1 MMFYKKILS
10 AVLAAFGL
18 SLTFL
23 LLSLI
28 SGAVNGYLDYWDA
41 WMMMPVFLLAAGGF
55 IVAVGLPVSIVSYY
69 IVRNKGKSRRLLNF
83 SIHVLSAAAA
93 GFFIFR
99 EVYGILL
106 TVFAGFLYF
115 LFDEWLLYHRKHEP
129 VKGTKWDTAFVA
141 LVLVCIGV
149 PLFIAIWN
157 SGREEDDD
165 LPDLSKPPVISVVWN
180 EKTLESIKPEYCKFK
195 VKGCTK
201 KMDPYYTDSLKG
213 DVLDTYYSNT
223 FTLSAANR
231 EGEPEFEIYYLE
243 GEEVKE
249 LRPVNGVYV
258 VPLGLKDQVM
268 KGNAVWENEILTFEA
283 AVNMIEASPAK

>member
-1 MMFYKKILS
+1 M
-10 AVLAAFGL
+10 AAFGI
-18 SLTFL
+18 SLTFFL
-23 LLSLI
+23 WSLI
-28 SGAVNGYLDYWDA
+28 SGAVNGYLDFSNA

-55 IVAVGLPVSIVSYY
+55 IVAVGLPVSIISYY

-115 LFDEWLLYHRKHEP
+115 LFDEWLLYHLKHEP

-149 PLFIAIWN
+149 PLFMAIWN

-180 EKTLESIKPEYCKFK
+180 DKTLQSIKPEYCKVE

>member
-1 MMFYKKILS
+1 MFYKKILS
-10 AVLAAFGL
+10 AILAAFGI
-18 SLTFL
+18 SLTFFL
-23 LLSLI
+23 WSLI
-28 SGAVNGYLDYWDA
+28 SGAVNGYLDFSNA
-41 WMMMPVFLLAAGGF
+41 WMTLLVFLLASGGF

-83 SIHVLSAAAA
+83 SIHVLTAAAA

-99 EVYGILL
+99 EVYGFLL

-129 VKGTKWDTAFVA
+129 VKGTKWDTVFAA
-141 LVLVCIGV
+141 LILFCIGV
-149 PLFIAIWN
+149 PLFISIWN

-165 LPDLSKPPVISVVWN
+165 LVDLSKPPVISVVWN
-180 EKTLESIKPEYCKFK
+180 EKTLESIKPEYCKVE

-201 KMDPYYTDSLKG
+201 EMDPYYTDSLKG

-283 AVNMIEASPAK
+283 AVNMIETSPAK

>member
-1 MMFYKKILS
+1 M
-10 AVLAAFGL
+10 
-18 SLTFL
+18 
-23 LLSLI
+23 SLI

-83 SIHVLSAAAA
+83 SIHVLSAAVA

-115 LFDEWLLYHRKHEP
+115 LFDEWLLYHSKHEP

-149 PLFIAIWN
+149 PLFMAIWN

-180 EKTLESIKPEYCKFK
+180 EKTLESIKPKYCKVE

-201 KMDPYYTDSLKG
+201 EMDPYYTDSLKG

-283 AVNMIEASPAK
+283 TVNMIETSPAK